1 MTFDNNNSLK
11 PTRKEEGV
19 TQTGLIEKKVKDI
32 EDQID
37 DIKDRLTPL
46 ENTVEGFENEVNT
59 ESVIADQVH
68 SGHDYTDALSVSGD
82 ADVQGTISAAK
93 VTVADIEVSN
103 KVKTKDI
110 KVTGKIEASEAV
122 FGELSAETIDIENF
136 NVDELNA
143 EEIVSENVDT
153 TNLAADN
160 LTAENVTLKDVTSE
174 TLETDSLTVNDKIT
188 GKDAELSGKL
198 EAGSVESA
206 EVKVSNELDALK
218 VISETMQTGR
228 VFVAPEQ
235 MFLIPENGWIHFH
248 NVNAGRFILYLTDF
262 TDITTNIHSLGNVK
276 FSAVIDYVNNSER
289 GAVKVLYVQP
299 ELKSFEAVYIADN
312 GEIWFKRSPQ
322 YLNARRAVV
331 FAESEKELVVDTFA
345 ENAQTFDVSEAKSIT
360 LRNFNNDDEIVKE
373 KFLKGDYTI
382 DGNVRIT
389 GFLTPGQVISERA
402 LFLGYSDYV
411 TADSDGILSAKGA
424 VIDGNLSVVNDATIN
439 GDNTVVGNETIGGT
453 LSVTG
458 NTDLDADLNVDGETT
473 LNDDVTVTGDVSVT
487 GTLGITGDV
496 TLGEDLSVSGNTVL
510 HETEINGELKVD
522 ADINAAA
529 SVHVDKDVSVKGDL
543 YVQGVTYQTEETNV
557 STTGDYIVT
566 RDNNNTP
573 LGNGEY
579 SGLAVNNYDTGK
591 IATLTADSNGEWRVS
606 DSATVTAQTYTNVS
620 EFNGGWYS
628 GITQTAVTALKGIFT
643 NISGDELTD
652 VVLYNGSDYYH
663 FDGVTWYGTVSVSN
677 GKLVK
682 GNAVTDAALITA
694 LEGLTKHTLVYYA
707 SVTVKE
713 IDASTNQPLLTRD
726 EAVNLTNDDVL
737 IWDDTGKKAVG
748 SNAFQKKNL
757 ANAVEGA
764 TTVEGALGALSTN
777 KASKVSG
784 ATADNLASLDA
795 NGNLVDSGRNK
806 DAVPNIF
813 YNANTDHTSDSARKT
828 AIEYVIQNIFGLT
841 LVNSS
846 KELHFIIRYDRG
858 YYYNYIIIISVINTY
873 FNYKIIEQN
882 EKTDILYNWDGSVAN
897 DVFTAT
903 LKETYIIS
911 DVYST
916 SETKTGA
923 TWIDGKPIYRR
934 VFYSATN
941 WPDNT
946 VVGTINDL
954 DTVVN
959 VLSTSCSSTN
969 TWYTNYDDNAS
980 HNYAGVSTSGQ
991 VKVYRAV
998 SFVTNKP
1005 ALVIIEYTKTTD

>member
-1 MTFDNNNSLK
+1 MKFDNNNSLK

-19 TQTGLIEKKVKDI
+19 TQSGLIEKKVKDI

-37 DIKDRLTPL
+37 DIKERLTPL

-82 ADVQGTISAAK
+82 ANVQGTISAAK
-93 VTVADIEVSN
+93 VTAADIEVSN

-122 FGELSAETIDIENF
+122 FSELSAETIDIENF

-160 LTAENVTLKDVTSE
+160 LTAENATLKDVTSE

-276 FSAVIDYVNNSER
+276 FSAVIDYVNNSGK

-299 ELKSFEAVYIADN
+299 ELKSFEAVYVADN
-312 GEIWFKRSPQ
+312 GEIWFKRSSQ

-424 VIDGNLSVVNDATIN
+424 VIDGNLSVINDATIN
-439 GDNTVVGNETIGGT
+439 GDNTVAGDETIGGT

-473 LNDDVTVTGDVSVT
+473 LNDDVTVTGNVSVT

-522 ADINAAA
+522 ADINATA
-529 SVHVDKDVSVKGDL
+529 SVHVDKDVSIKGDL
-543 YVQGVTYQTEETNV
+543 YVQGVTYQSEETNV

-620 EFNGGWYS
+620 EFNGGWFS

-643 NISGDELTD
+643 NISGDELAD
-652 VVLYNGSDYYH
+652 VVLYNSSDYYH
-663 FDGVTWYGTVSVSN
+663 FDGITWYGTVSVSN

-682 GNAVTDAALITA
+682 ENAVTDAALITA

-777 KASKVSG
+777 KQPKTLDTPIIVDGTQQTTVEGALNAINNVVSEEIIVDFKKVTSSAVNAG
-784 ATADNLASLDA
+784 ATADYTFDITK
-795 NGNLVDSGRNK
+795 SGYT
-806 DAVPNIF
+806 PLGI
-813 YNANTDHTSDSARKT
+813 
-828 AIEYVIQNIFGLT
+828 
-841 LVNSS
+841 
-846 KELHFIIRYDRG
+846 
-858 YYYNYIIIISVINTY
+858 
-873 FNYKIIEQN
+873 
-882 EKTDILYNWDGSVAN
+882 
-897 DVFTAT
+897 
-903 LKETYIIS
+903 
-911 DVYST
+911 
-916 SETKTGA
+916 
-923 TWIDGKPIYRR
+923 
-934 VFYSATN
+934 
-941 WPDNT
+941 
-946 VVGTINDL
+946 VGTII
-954 DTVVN
+954 
-959 VLSTSCSSTN
+959 
-969 TWYTNYDDNAS
+969 NA
-980 HNYAGVSTSGQ
+980 GD
-991 VKVYRAV
+991 KC
-998 SFVTNKP
+998 
-1005 ALVIIEYTKTTD
+1005 ALVSSRVDSSSQAIVRIINTGTTAVTPSSIAIYILYIKTSS